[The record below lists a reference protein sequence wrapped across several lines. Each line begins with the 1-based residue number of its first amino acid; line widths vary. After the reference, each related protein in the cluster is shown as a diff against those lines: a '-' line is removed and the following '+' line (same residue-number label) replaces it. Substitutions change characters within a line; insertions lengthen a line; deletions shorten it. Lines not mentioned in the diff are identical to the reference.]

1 MSAVKVEN
9 NLDSMLRKGFSRKMG
24 GLYLRNL
31 EREKRD
37 GYFDSDY
44 LTWAHEHGFYGES
57 AVAYGLNEENID
69 NYLSDYDYCRAWPLN
84 DWQRI
89 WINDKLT
96 FKYMFAGTEFDKY
109 LPECYYYR
117 AQNRLV
123 PLINSHMKADMPG
136 FLELLREKGEFACK
150 PCNGEWARGFHKLSY
165 VNGTYQIDNKPATE
179 EEVVKFV
186 ETTGNLIYTEFFHP
200 DEQTARI
207 DPLIHTLRI
216 LMVNRTGADPVPAA
230 AYLRFAMGTG
240 GDDSKANYHRPE
252 SRDISSYNVGFDM
265 ETGRFGGGHIIYGY
279 KRIDTDIHP
288 DSGVEA
294 SGVIEE
300 WPQIKQM
307 LTEMSLRIGP
317 LEYLGYDVGMTPNGP
332 KLMEINSH
340 SGCKYLQVFRP
351 YRADEFMCSFFD
363 EKLAAIDALDEEA
376 IRRRNEWAR

>member
-1 MSAVKVEN
+1 MAATVEN
-9 NLDSMLRKGFSRKMG
+9 NLDAMLKRGFSKKMAT
-24 GLYLRNL
+24 LYLNNL

-37 GYFDSDY
+37 GFFDADY
-44 LTWAHEHGFYGES
+44 LAWAHEHGFYGES
-57 AVAYGLNEENID
+57 ATAYNLTEDTID
-69 NYLSDYDYCRAWPLN
+69 NYLSDYDYCRVWPLN

-96 FKYMFAGTEFDKY
+96 FAYMFWGTEFQKY
-109 LPECYYYR
+109 LPESYYYC
-117 AQNRLV
+117 AQDRLV
-123 PLINSHMKADMPG
+123 PLLDSQMDPTVEG
-136 FLELLREKGEFACK
+136 FLALLREKGEFAAK

-165 VNGTYQIDNKPATE
+165 VDGTYLIDNKPSDEAH
-179 EEVVKFV
+179 VRAFV
-186 ETTGNLIYTEFFHP
+186 DEKKNLLYTEFFHP
-200 DEQTARI
+200 SAEMARI

-216 LMVNRTGADPVPAA
+216 LMVNRDGAHPYPAS

-279 KRIDTDIHP
+279 KRIDTDLHP

-294 SGVIEE
+294 AGTIDQ
-300 WPQIKQM
+300 WPEIRRM

-317 LEYLGYDVGMTPNGP
+317 LEYLGYDVGITDRGV

-351 YRADEFMCSFFD
+351 YRADAFMNEFFSD
-363 EKLAAIDALDEEA
+363 KLAKIDALDEA
-376 IRRRNEWAR
+376 GIARRNALAR